1 MKPITRNLFGNLGI
15 LKGPRYL
22 FSTLVALLPF
32 LSVGAQDYPRTDEN
46 GNVIYYKIFSADPLY
61 EGMCLQDDSRT
72 STQYHFGLAN
82 HTADNTYQEW
92 MLVPG
97 NTEGTY
103 QLRNRATWR
112 YIATSGSW
120 QEAFF
125 SINYSA
131 KASSNNEILFTPL
144 GDGQITMTYQNG
156 TTTNYLL
163 VGDTDKGPEIFE
175 KKNHKNTSR
184 AWIIYPS
191 NSIPNDIT
199 TAESSQISIQAID
212 RHIVVTGTSH
222 YDVYDIQGRRVDSES
237 ELLPG
242 VYVVEAAGT
251 VKNVL
256 IK

>member
-22 FSTLVALLPF
+22 VSTLVALLPF

-144 GDGQITMTYQNG
+144 GDA
-156 TTTNYLL
+156 
-163 VGDTDKGPEIFE
+163 DKGPEIFE

-212 RHIVVTGTSH
+212 RHIVVTDTSH
-222 YDVYDIQGRRVDSES
+222 YDIYDIQGRRVDSES